1 MRLVNAPRPAFDRTS
16 ELPAQ
21 PLLSSLGT
29 LAACILLTAL
39 VNWLVLRLEV
49 TTWQE
54 GLTMALVLL
63 LAEACLNAR

>member
-1 MRLVNAPRPAFDRTS
+1 MRLVNSTRPVFDRT

-21 PLLSSLGT
+21 PLRSLLGT
-29 LAACILLTAL
+29 LAACLLLTAL
-39 VNWLVLRLEV
+39 VHWLVLRLEV

-63 LAEACLNAR
+63 LAETCLNAR